1 MMVTDVDDNDA
12 IAKAYATT
20 DLDPLRL
27 SLTVDALEEAL
38 ATLGLSPNN

>member
-12 IAKAYATT
+12 IAQAYATT
-20 DLDPLRL
+20 DLDPPRL
-27 SLTVDALEEAL
+27 SLTVLEEGL